1 MPLAIPAMPDGG
13 SDPASTPEQG
23 GSWTNA
29 VWAWFNARL
38 DVVPGW
44 LWVTILAGLA
54 LAMLVTLPLAKRFA
68 FKAGARSSGK
78 LKADASAR
86 RDRMLLVAVLLPAVL
101 FWLTVLIGSGRSLT
115 AFGREDLGWT
125 GGWQLLVPFTLDGV
139 AVVFGGLAFRALAK
153 KRNPDRAYRVVW
165 IATGASAFINFFH
178 EVGGSTLGAGYLS
191 ILSLFGMLIFH
202 ELLAQ
207 FEEGTAWI
215 HRTNPKFG
223 LRWITWPSNT
233 ACAWVAWRNYPPSTD
248 LKATIGNAVTHLETV
263 RSTKTRR
270 RAQRIDSPVWWM
282 RFTPWVD
289 AKALRVALETERQA
303 AGGSVTKL
311 TATVS
316 DLTARVDRQAALL
329 EQERVTAATS
339 AKQMQD
345 EMAGLREQYSS
356 EITKLTAEA
365 DERLRQERQRLTAE
379 MAAKVA
385 SARAEA
391 SLPHLDDRRNRPSGG
406 TSKRGSSKAP
416 LSDEAAVQRLL
427 SDPGDPDRNIPAGDL
442 RDWSQRAVV
451 EALGVGYGRA
461 PRLVEQVTEAQQR
474 RRSETD
480 SGDAR
485 RDPDDDA
492 KERAS

>member
-1 MPLAIPAMPDGG
+1 MPLTIPAMPDTGP
-13 SDPASTPEQG
+13 DPTSTPEQG
-23 GSWTNA
+23 QGWVDGA
-29 VWAWFNARL
+29 RAWVEAAL
-38 DVVPGW
+38 AHLPGW
-44 LWVTILAGLA
+44 IWASA
-54 LAMLVTLPLAKRFA
+54 LGALLIGTAVTLPIAKRMA
-68 FKAGARSSGK
+68 FKAGARTSGK
-78 LKADASAR
+78 GKTDVAAQ
-86 RDRMLLVAVLLPAVL
+86 RDRRLLAAVLTPAFL

-115 AFGREDLGWT
+115 AFGRSDLGWR
-125 GGWQLLVPFTLDGV
+125 GGWDWLVPFTLDGV
-139 AVVFGGLAFRALAK
+139 AVVFGALAFRAIAK
-153 KRNPDRAYRVVW
+153 QRNPDRAYRIVW
-165 IATGASAFINFFH
+165 IATGASAGINFFH
-178 EVGGSTLGAGYLS
+178 EVSGSGLGAMYLAV
-191 ILSLFGMLIFH
+191 LSLFGMAIFH
-202 ELLAQ
+202 ELLSQ
-207 FEEGTAWI
+207 FEEGSAWI

-233 ACAWVAWRNYPPSTD
+233 ACAWVAWRNYPPSVD

-263 RSTKTRR
+263 RSTKTKR
-270 RAQRIDSPVWWM
+270 RAERIDSPAWWM
-282 RFTPWVD
+282 RFAPWVD

-339 AKQMQD
+339 AKQMQE
-345 EMAGLREQYSS
+345 EMAGLREQYSA

-365 DERLRQERQRLTAE
+365 DERLRQERQRLAAE
-379 MAAKVA
+379 MTAKVA
-385 SARAEA
+385 AARAEA

-474 RRSETD
+474 RRSETG